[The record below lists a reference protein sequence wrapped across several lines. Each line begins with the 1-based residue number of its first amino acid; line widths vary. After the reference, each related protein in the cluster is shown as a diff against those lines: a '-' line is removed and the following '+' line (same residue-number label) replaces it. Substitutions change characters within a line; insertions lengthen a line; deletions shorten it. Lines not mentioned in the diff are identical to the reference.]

1 MTRPRTVGYWLEES
15 VELVD
20 RDAPQYA
27 TFAQAFSARRVGQ
40 AMAQKCLF
48 FVQSGSVK
56 DWGCDWGGRSIY
68 RVGESDAFH

>member
-27 TFAQAFSARRVGQ
+27 TFAQAFPARRVG
-40 AMAQKCLF
+40 AGNGTKVPVLRAIGKCQGL
-48 FVQSGSVK
+48 GM
-56 DWGCDWGGRSIY
+56 
-68 RVGESDAFH
+68 